1 MSRRSEYLALLAR
14 MNWLMLAAV
23 FALMTIGIVF
33 IHSATHVREDVTAGL
48 YQKQLLWA
56 LTGLGAYVAAA
67 LFDYRKL
74 RDAAWWI
81 YIMALILLVAVL
93 FFGTKIYGARRWL
106 MFFGTGVQPSELG
119 KLAVIILSA
128 CLLSPPAE
136 KFGRLPPLGWMLLL
150 AGVPMLLVLKE
161 PDLGSALV
169 YAPVMLAM
177 LFVAGGAARP
187 LVCLL
192 LGAVAAVALVLGVVA
207 LPEKAGMSAE
217 RQEKFFRAIHLT
229 EYQRDR
235 IEVFLDPARDPMG
248 TGWNKRQSEIAVG
261 SGGWTGKGFR
271 KGTQNI
277 LGFLPRTVAPTDFI
291 FSVIAEETG
300 FAGAMTVLGLH
311 GVLALCGLYSA
322 MSARDKMGRLLCVGV
337 VTMVFTHAFVNM
349 AMTIGMLPIV
359 GIPLPLVS
367 YGGTFMVIT
376 LSALGLVQSVHVR
389 RPGI

>member
-1 MSRRSEYLALLAR
+1 MNRRSEFLLLLSR

-23 FALMTIGIVF
+23 LALMTIGIIF
-33 IHSATHVREDVTAGL
+33 IHSATHVREDVTSGL
-48 YQKQLLWA
+48 YQKQILWA
-56 LTGLGAYVAAA
+56 LAGLGAYVAAT

-81 YIMALILLVAVL
+81 YAMALILLVAVL
-93 FFGTKIYGARRWL
+93 FFGTRIYGARRWL
-106 MFFGTGVQPSELG
+106 MFFGTGIQPSELG
-119 KLAVIILSA
+119 KLAVIVLAA
-128 CLLSPPAE
+128 CLLSPPAG
-136 KFGRLPPLGWMLLL
+136 KFERLPPLGWMLFL

-177 LFVAGGAARP
+177 LFVAGSAARP
-187 LVCLL
+187 LVILVLSGLL
-192 LGAVAAVALVLGVVA
+192 LVFLVLGVVA
-207 LPEKAGMSAE
+207 LPEKIGMSPE
-217 RQEKFFRAIHLT
+217 KQEKFFRAIHLT

-235 IEVFLDPARDPMG
+235 IEVFLDPSRDPMG
-248 TGWNKRQSEIAVG
+248 TGWNKRQSEISVG
-261 SGGWTGKGFR
+261 SGGLTGKGFR

-300 FAGAMTVLGLH
+300 FAGAMTVIGLH

-322 MSARDKMGRLLCVGV
+322 MAARDKMGRLLCVGV

-349 AMTIGMLPIV
+349 AMTIGLLPIV

-389 RPGI
+389 RPGV

>member
-1 MSRRSEYLALLAR
+1 
-14 MNWLMLAAV
+14 
-23 FALMTIGIVF
+23 
-33 IHSATHVREDVTAGL
+33 VTATL

-56 LTGLGAYVAAA
+56 VAGMAGYVAAT

-74 RDAAWWI
+74 RDVAWWI
-81 YIMALILLVAVL
+81 YGMALILLVAVL

-106 MFFGTGVQPSELG
+106 MLFGTGIQPSELA
-119 KLAVIILSA
+119 KVAVIILVA

-136 KFGRLPPLGWMLLL
+136 KYGRMPSMGWLFVLT
-150 AGVPMLLVLKE
+150 GVPLLLVLKE
-161 PDLGSALV
+161 PDLGSSLV
-169 YAPVMLAM
+169 FVPVVRGMMFA
-177 LFVAGGAARP
+177 AGSAAKP
-187 LVCLL
+187 MMMVVLS
-192 LGAVAAVALVLGVVA
+192 GVAAVLLVLGVVA
-207 LPEKAGMSAE
+207 LPERLGMSAE
-217 RQEKFFRAIHLT
+217 RQERFFKAIHLT

-235 IEVFLDPARDPMG
+235 IEVFLEPGKDPMG
-248 TGWNKRQSEIAVG
+248 TGWNRRQSEIAVG
-261 SGGWTGKGFR
+261 SGGLTGKGFK

-300 FAGAMTVLGLH
+300 FAGAMTVAGLY
-311 GVLALCGLYSA
+311 GVLVLCGLYSA
-322 MSARDKMGRLLCVGV
+322 MMARDKMGRMLCVGA

-349 AMTIGMLPIV
+349 AMTIGLLPIV

-376 LSALGLVQSVHVR
+376 LVALGLVQSVHVR

>member
-1 MSRRSEYLALLAR
+1 MNRRSEFLRLFSR
-14 MNWLMLAAV
+14 MNWLMLAAIL
-23 FALMTIGIVF
+23 ALMTIGIVF
-33 IHSATHVREDVTAGL
+33 IQSATHVREDVTAGL
-48 YQKQLLWA
+48 YQKQILWA
-56 LTGLGAYVAAA
+56 LAGMGAYLAAT
-67 LFDYRKL
+67 LFDYRRL

-119 KLAVIILSA
+119 KLAVIVLSA
-128 CLLSPPAE
+128 CLLSPPAG
-136 KFGRLPPLGWMLLL
+136 KFVRLPPLGWMLAL

-169 YAPVMLAM
+169 YAPVVLSM
-177 LFVAGGAARP
+177 LFVAGSQVRP
-187 LVCLL
+187 LLWLMFGGLVLVL
-192 LGAVAAVALVLGVVA
+192 LVLGVVA
-207 LPEKAGMSAE
+207 LPEKLGMAAE
-217 RQEKFFRAIHLT
+217 QQEKFFKAIHLT

-235 IEVFLDPARDPMG
+235 IEVFLDPSRDPMG

-261 SGGWTGKGFR
+261 SGGLTGKGFR
-271 KGTQNI
+271 QGTQNI

-300 FAGAMTVLGLH
+300 FVGAMAVIGLH

-322 MSARDKMGRLLCVGV
+322 MAARDKMGRLLCVGV

-349 AMTIGMLPIV
+349 AMTIGLLPIV

-389 RPGI
+389 RPGV